1 MKKEKFLMPITI
13 LLSAIILGVSYFTV
27 QINKQQSIEKQQ
39 RLKIE
44 FDETVE
50 TQKMEKEK
58 REIEKEER
66 DYVIKRRNDCSEIE
80 QRERKNW
87 NNVDGHHY
95 DEIRDI
101 CIIRYKDNKYNKLIC
116 DEKLQKST
124 STSTMDISSLI
135 RECHRINTK
144 EY

>member
-1 MKKEKFLMPITI
+1 MKKEKFLIPITI